1 VVAPGRTVDGAIVG
15 AGIDLVAHDDVREAL
30 RVHPERWAQRICT
43 DAELDQCR
51 VGPRLSVAR
60 LAERF
65 AAKEAALKVL
75 LADDDAIPWRAI
87 QVYRD
92 PGSRSVR
99 LELRDAAARAAA
111 RRGIRGLRLDVSS
124 AAGHAAAVV
133 IATSAAPAEHRP
145 PATPGRQP
153 CP

>member
-1 VVAPGRTVDGAIVG
+1 VAAPVRSGGAVVG
-15 AGIDLVAHDDVREAL
+15 AGIDLVAHEEVREAL
-30 RVHPERWAQRICT
+30 RAHPERWPQRICSE
-43 DAELDQCR
+43 AELDQCR
-51 VGPRLSVAR
+51 VGAQLSVPR

-92 PGSRSVR
+92 PGNRTVR
-99 LELRDAAARAAA
+99 LELHDAAASAAA
-111 RRGIRGLRLDVSS
+111 RRGIDDLRLDVSS

-133 IATSAAPAEHRP
+133 IATSAAPADHRP
-145 PATPGRQP
+145 PANRGRQP